1 MKIIL
6 IKDVEKLGNKYELRD
21 VQAGYARNFLIPK
34 KLAVLASQEKIEW
47 AKKKIAEEEETAEE
61 KLKEVSQFASQM
73 DGLEVIIP
81 VKIGEENQ
89 LFEKINQQKI
99 ADHLG
104 EMGYRI
110 KKSQI
115 LLDKPIEEVGEFPI
129 KIKFEH
135 NLEVE
140 IKVIVTPEESI

>member
-1 MKIIL
+1 MKVIL
-6 IKDVEKLGNKYELRD
+6 IKDVEKLGNKYELKD
-21 VQAGYARNFLIPK
+21 VPAGYARNFLIPK
-34 KLAVLASQEKIEW
+34 KLAVLANQEKIEW
-47 AKKKIAEEEETAEE
+47 AKKKMAEEEKTAEE
-61 KLKEVSQFASQM
+61 KLKEVSQLASQI
-73 DGLEVIIP
+73 DDLEVMIP

-99 ADHLG
+99 VDHLE
-104 EMGYRI
+104 EMGYQI

-115 LLDKPIEEVGEFPI
+115 LLDKPIEEVGEFPV

-140 IKVIVTPEESI
+140 IKVIVTSEESI